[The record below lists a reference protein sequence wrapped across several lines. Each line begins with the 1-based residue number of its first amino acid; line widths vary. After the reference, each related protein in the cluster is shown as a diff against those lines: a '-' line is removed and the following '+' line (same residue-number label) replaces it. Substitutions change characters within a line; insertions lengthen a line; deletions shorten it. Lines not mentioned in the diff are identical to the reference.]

1 MISRIRK
8 SVFIRFFWGFIAL
21 YLLNISVDAPDQLPG
36 HFPEDLSFNDQESIV
51 ELVVEK
57 LLGFENAI
65 AECNDNDAEEHNS
78 QGGKKITLY
87 FPFDKSDSQPFLGPK
102 KQRHPDFEHFLTN
115 GFHQLDVPPPKA

>member
-1 MISRIRK
+1 M
-8 SVFIRFFWGFIAL
+8 AL

-65 AECNDNDAEEHNS
+65 AEHDDHDAEDHNN
-78 QGGKKITLY
+78 QGGKKINLSLFFT
-87 FPFDKSDSQPFLGPK
+87 FNPDGSQIIISPK
-102 KQRHPDFEHFLTN
+102 KQRHPDFEVALTN
-115 GFHQLDVPPPKA
+115 GFHQLDIPPPKA